1 MGLLGAFIFLGGI
14 LRSCRP
20 FSGGSGGGGRYH
32 HSHYG
37 GYHHGYRGNTVLGL
51 FTGCTLACVGVVALS
66 SAVLAGLRR
75 ATGLTIRHK
84 HQMPAVDIKRTEL
97 WLQWYDSKLARINE
111 KAKEKIAAAVG
122 RYGPEIRDPAV
133 RDVWESQLRADVLE
147 KINRLRERRNHYYDL
162 LAHAKKMKLHDE
174 QQQQMNITKEGLAPS
189 AIDSHGAQRL
199 AHPPLLAA
207 YLLVGEW
214 LFDAILSWAR
224 SSPHFCYESTN
235 SAASD
240 SAGLPGSVSYDEL
253 LDGASPAAP
262 LLANVP
268 SSHAA
273 LLDSPAQSLVASSNI
288 GPSAYPAPYI
298 ASSSL
303 LSPFATAP
311 PPLPSLSPPAA
322 AAATTI
328 LHSTQL
334 PPDSKMPEP
343 SAPALTE
350 SQFLRLVHS
359 SRSVPSLR
367 APPSFAPL
375 ASAATSSRHASQPA
389 AARSSEDS
397 TAINV
402 NVNVNDFDPPPYALI
417 GHDDVANLVPGPAS
431 GSGSASA
438 SGSGSASASAS
449 GSGSSSEQKHAAVPD
464 EID

>member
-20 FSGGSGGGGRYH
+20 FGGSGGGGGGGRYH
-32 HSHYG
+32 HNHYS
-37 GYHHGYRGNTVLGL
+37 GYHHANRGAGAIMGL
-51 FTGCTLACVGVVALS
+51 FTGCTLACVSIVALS

-111 KAKEKIAAAVG
+111 KAHEKIAAAVG
-122 RYGPEIRDPAV
+122 RYGPEIHDPAV
-133 RDVWESQLRADVLE
+133 RGVWESQLRADVLE

-162 LAHAKKMKLHDE
+162 LVHAKKMKLLND
-174 QQQQMNITKEGLAPS
+174 QQIKKSKQGAAQSPV
-189 AIDSHGAQRL
+189 DAQRL
-199 AHPPLLAA
+199 THPPLLAA

-214 LFDAILSWAR
+214 LFDTILNWAR
-224 SSPHFCYESTN
+224 SNPHFCYESTTD
-235 SAASD
+235 SAA
-240 SAGLPGSVSYDEL
+240 LPGSVSYDDL

-262 LLANVP
+262 LLSSVP

-303 LSPFATAP
+303 LSSSSSAAAA
-311 PPLPSLSPPAA
+311 PLPPLSPPTN
-322 AAATTI
+322 ATNTTTTTTTSSSI
-328 LHSTQL
+328 LHSAQL

-343 SAPALTE
+343 SAPALSE

-367 APPSFAPL
+367 DPPSFAPL
-375 ASAATSSRHASQPA
+375 SSASASALASTSPRHASHPA
-389 AARSSEDS
+389 VARSSEDS
-397 TAINV
+397 TDV
-402 NVNVNDFDPPPYALI
+402 NANDFDPPPYTLI
-417 GHDDVANLVPGPAS
+417 GHDDLANLVPGPAS
-431 GSGSASA
+431 GSAPVSASA
-438 SGSGSASASAS
+438 SS
-449 GSGSSSEQKHAAVPD
+449 SSSEQKHTAVPND
-464 EID
+464 ID

>member
-1 MGLLGAFIFLGGI
+1 MGLLEAFIFLGGI

-20 FSGGSGGGGRYH
+20 FGGSGGGGGGGRYH
-32 HSHYG
+32 HNHYS
-37 GYHHGYRGNTVLGL
+37 GYHHGSRGAGAIMGL
-51 FTGCTLACVGVVALS
+51 FTGCTLACVSIVALS

-111 KAKEKIAAAVG
+111 KAHEKIAAAVG
-122 RYGPEIRDPAV
+122 RYGPEIHDPAV
-133 RDVWESQLRADVLE
+133 RGVWESQLRADVLE

-162 LAHAKKMKLHDE
+162 LVHAKKMKLLDDE
-174 QQQQMNITKEGLAPS
+174 QQQQIKKSKQGAAQPPV
-189 AIDSHGAQRL
+189 DAQRL
-199 AHPPLLAA
+199 THPPLLAA

-214 LFDAILSWAR
+214 LFDTILNWAR
-224 SSPHFCYESTN
+224 SNPHFCYEPTTG
-235 SAASD
+235 SAASSSD
-240 SAGLPGSVSYDEL
+240 SAALPGSVSYDDL

-262 LLANVP
+262 LLSSVP
-268 SSHAA
+268 PSHAA

-303 LSPFATAP
+303 LS
-311 PPLPSLSPPAA
+311 SSSSSAA
-322 AAATTI
+322 AAAPLPPLSPPTNATTSI

-343 SAPALTE
+343 SAPALSE

-367 APPSFAPL
+367 DPPSFAPL
-375 ASAATSSRHASQPA
+375 SSASALASTSSRHASHPA
-389 AARSSEDS
+389 VVRSSEDS
-397 TAINV
+397 TDADANA
-402 NVNVNDFDPPPYALI
+402 NANDFDPPPYTLI
-417 GHDDVANLVPGPAS
+417 GHDDLANLVPGPAS
-431 GSGSASA
+431 GSAPGST
-438 SGSGSASASAS
+438 
-449 GSGSSSEQKHAAVPD
+449 SGSSSEQKHTAVPN